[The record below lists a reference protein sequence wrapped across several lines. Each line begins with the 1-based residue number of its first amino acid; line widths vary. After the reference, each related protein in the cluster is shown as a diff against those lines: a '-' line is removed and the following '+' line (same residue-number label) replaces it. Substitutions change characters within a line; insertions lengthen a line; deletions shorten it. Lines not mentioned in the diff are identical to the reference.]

1 MFCGYAYL
9 AEKFDIRCLSLAERA
24 EGAPAVNKLVRLPGQ
39 LLVPSRMVPDPEDVW
54 GHLVFALKHEG
65 VNLELLAQIL
75 PNIEIGVVQSAVD
88 KTPGSAVLRKLA
100 WLWEEFSHQL
110 LKYDRPS
117 GNYVDLCDVKE
128 YFTGEKR
135 QISRHPAKAP

>member
-65 VNLELLAQIL
+65 V
-75 PNIEIGVVQSAVD
+75 
-88 KTPGSAVLRKLA
+88 
-100 WLWEEFSHQL
+100 LWSV
-110 LKYDRPS
+110 R
-117 GNYVDLCDVKE
+117 N
-128 YFTGEKR
+128 
-135 QISRHPAKAP
+135 